1 MKVFNNEKFVALCYL
16 VLIKPGCVTGMPIL
30 KPIDTLFNILRI
42 FLFVFIL
49 ISILKKRTFV
59 KNRLLGT
66 MFLLIIAT
74 MWEVLSTFLN
84 NATIGELG
92 ALFTNMGIII
102 FTYAALSTN
111 ENVYTRATA
120 KVLGGYIIVNLITV
134 LLFPNGMYQSSLY
147 SQNFFLSYRTAWFT
161 VYLLGL
167 TTALLWHENE
177 KTVSSRNWCFM
188 VIVAAYASM
197 IIEWTA
203 TGLFCFT
210 VAGLFIV
217 FWRLSKRRKVL
228 GIKTV
233 MLIEAIVFYVVII
246 ERMMDRFAWLIV
258 GILKKDITLTSRTRI
273 WDNAIRIIKEH
284 YVIGVGRISAG
295 EMRNLL
301 GYGASHPH
309 CRYLYLML
317 CFGVIG
323 LGLFLIAVYYST
335 KGNVAENKERNNQIV
350 MASLIAML
358 TACQVES
365 LSATGGYMYPLLLI
379 AAGLHCTAKNERK
392 YIQ

>member
-1 MKVFNNEKFVALCYL
+1 MAQF
-16 VLIKPGCVTGMPIL
+16 
-30 KPIDTLFNILRI
+30 
-42 FLFVFIL
+42 
-49 ISILKKRTFV
+49 SIGKWHNFQL
-59 KNRLLGT
+59 
-66 MFLLIIAT
+66 
-74 MWEVLSTFLN
+74 
-84 NATIGELG
+84 
-92 ALFTNMGIII
+92 TN
-102 FTYAALSTN
+102 T
-111 ENVYTRATA
+111 
-120 KVLGGYIIVNLITV
+120 
-134 LLFPNGMYQSSLY
+134 
-147 SQNFFLSYRTAWFT
+147 
-161 VYLLGL
+161 
-167 TTALLWHENE
+167 
-177 KTVSSRNWCFM
+177 
-188 VIVAAYASM
+188 
-197 IIEWTA
+197 
-203 TGLFCFT
+203 
-210 VAGLFIV
+210 
-217 FWRLSKRRKVL
+217 RRKVL